1 MDDDDDEATTTT
13 TETTT
18 RDDDEPDWL
27 RDYDAKK
34 RKTDADEVE
43 RRRGKIREEMRERA
57 KRAGTRAALRRDAEE
72 RLRRKISESNASEGR
87 REVDE
92 HAFEE
97 KEFLADEYDSGAEH
111 AAEDLRTLLK
121 ADEDDSDE
129 DDFAAAEEDEAL
141 RPAQQVTVSYTHLTL
156 PTKRIV

>member
-1 MDDDDDEATTTT
+1 MDDDDDDEATTT

-72 RLRRKISESNASEGR
+72 RLRREI
-87 REVDE
+87 
-92 HAFEE
+92 
-97 KEFLADEYDSGAEH
+97 
-111 AAEDLRTLLK
+111 
-121 ADEDDSDE
+121 
-129 DDFAAAEEDEAL
+129 
-141 RPAQQVTVSYTHLTL
+141 
-156 PTKRIV
+156 